1 MNFSHSRTVDR
12 LDVGLIAS
20 ILDTEKYPP
29 EDIWEKLTN
38 IDPEILDVLGDVP
51 EEELRM
57 AWLDQAQRN
66 TAAAVASNI
75 VPAFLSNLFQVAD
88 LPQSYPNVG
97 QEDADMIDE
106 WVRDVKHQF
115 LQRPT
120 MPLLTGRYR
129 TRFTVPSILHHFP
142 NHSSITNPLA
152 EIISCQQISQFL
164 RVGL

>member
-38 IDPEILDVLGDVP
+38 IDPEILDVLGDVS

-57 AWLDQAQRN
+57 AWLDRMAWFDQAQRN
-66 TAAAVASNI
+66 TAAAVASSI
-75 VPAFLSNLFQVAD
+75 VPTSLSSLFQVAD

-106 WVRDVKHQF
+106 WVREVKHQF

-120 MPLLTGRYR
+120 MPSADR
-129 TRFTVPSILHHFP
+129 
-142 NHSSITNPLA
+142 
-152 EIISCQQISQFL
+152 
-164 RVGL
+164 